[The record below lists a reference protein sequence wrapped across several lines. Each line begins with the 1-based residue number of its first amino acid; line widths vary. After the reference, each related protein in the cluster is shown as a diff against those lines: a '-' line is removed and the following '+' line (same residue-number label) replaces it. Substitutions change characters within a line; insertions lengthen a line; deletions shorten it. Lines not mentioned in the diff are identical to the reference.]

1 VDEMKTSSQDSVEGK
16 LREVTGGGKEITG
29 IVIGNKKLEVKGRA
43 EKRAGKVQKKIGQVK
58 KVLGR

>member
-1 VDEMKTSSQDSVEGK
+1 MESGSQDSVEGK
-16 LREVTGGGKEITG
+16 LREVTGGGREIAG
-29 IVIGNKKLEVKGRA
+29 IVIGDKKLEVKGRA